1 MKVPK
6 QGRWSISPFH
16 EHLTISTMLPIQQ
29 FTADQLHV
37 SVHATRDLMGL
48 AAATAVAAEIRRM
61 LGTKPFVN
69 IIFAAAPS
77 QNEMLL
83 HLSASAGI
91 DWSKVNAFHMDEYV
105 GLNENAPQRF
115 GHFLDQAIFGKLPFH
130 EVHYING
137 NAPNP
142 EAECLRY
149 AALLEANPVDIVC
162 MGIGENTHIAFNDPH
177 VADFSDPFWVKLVE
191 LDEVSRMQQV
201 HDGCFASIDD
211 VPRMAITL
219 TVPALMRAAS
229 IFCVV
234 PGPNKAVAVGHTIKA
249 DISAVYPSTALR
261 LHENAR
267 LYLDGESAAK
277 LT

>member
-1 MKVPK
+1 MA
-6 QGRWSISPFH
+6 
-16 EHLTISTMLPIQQ
+16 PIQQ
-29 FTADQLHV
+29 FTADHLHV
-37 SVHATRDLMGL
+37 DVYPTRDEMGKS
-48 AAATAVAAEIRRM
+48 AAKDAALQIQA
-61 LGTKPFVN
+61 LLNAKAYVN

-77 QNEMLL
+77 QNEMLF
-83 HLSASAGI
+83 HLARHQDI
-91 DWSKVNAFHMDEYV
+91 DWSRVNAFHMDEYV

-137 NAPNP
+137 NASNP
-142 EAECLRY
+142 EEECSRY
-149 AALLEANPVDIVC
+149 AALLEAHPVDLVC

-177 VADFSDPFWVKLVE
+177 VADFNDASMVKLVA

-201 HDGCFASIDD
+201 HDGCFASVEE

-234 PGPNKAVAVGHTIKA
+234 PGINKAQAVYHTINSPVTA
-249 DISAVYPSTALR
+249 LYPSTALR
-261 LHENAR
+261 LHENVR
-267 LYLDGESAAK
+267 LYLDEKSASM
-277 LT
+277 LTSLGND

>member
-1 MKVPK
+1 
-6 QGRWSISPFH
+6 
-16 EHLTISTMLPIQQ
+16 
-29 FTADQLHV
+29 
-37 SVHATRDLMGL
+37 MGM
-48 AAATAVAAEIRRM
+48 AAAKDAAAQIQA
-61 LGTKPFVN
+61 LLNTKEFIN

-77 QNEMLL
+77 QNEMLF
-83 HLSASAGI
+83 HLAANEEI
-91 DWSKVNAFHMDEYV
+91 DWSRLNAFHMDEYV
-105 GLNENAPQRF
+105 GLHSTAPQRF

-137 NAPNP
+137 NASNP
-142 EAECLRY
+142 EEECSRY
-149 AALLEANPVDIVC
+149 AALLEAHPVDLVC

-177 VADFSDPFWVKLVE
+177 VADFNDASMVKLVA

-201 HDGCFASIDD
+201 HDGCFASVEE

-234 PGPNKAVAVGHTIKA
+234 PGINKAMAVGHTINA
-249 DISAVYPSTALR
+249 DISALYPSTALR

-267 LYLDGESAAK
+267 LYLDVNSASLMK
-277 LT
+277 HHPISLGN